1 MKGMATISKKKN
13 LRSDVNSA
21 FRAATGPTIWNPLYE
36 TSIGVMRQEII
47 RDFSTA
53 SNVKASN
60 VYNFTSNSHTHLGVV
75 FN

>member
-1 MKGMATISKKKN
+1 MATISKKKN

-36 TSIGVMRQEII
+36 ETSIGVMRPEII
-47 RDFSTA
+47 ADFSTA